1 MRVAAI
7 DVGTNTAKMVVAE
20 RRGDALRP
28 VFEDRVFI
36 RLGEGVDAGRHVSE
50 AALVRLCDAL
60 VRLQDGAR
68 AHGATTI
75 LAGGTS
81 ATRDAANRDEIVARV
96 HAATGLDFAVV
107 SGLEEAALS
116 YLGATSALPG
126 LTGPCTV
133 IDIGGGSTELV
144 GGTRPRAG
152 EAASAADAAAPFGVA
167 FDYRASLDVGSVR
180 LTERCFTSQP
190 PRPGEEVA
198 AAELVRAALGASGV
212 PRDPDRPLVGAAG
225 TTGSLAR
232 LHVGFRKWKDVRG
245 ADLRITREEVTEWRR
260 RLAALT
266 FEETLALAPDVMHG
280 RADIFHAG
288 LVVLDEAMA
297 HLGVPDVRISPR
309 GLRHGVALRA
319 LGLA

>member
-144 GGTRPRAG
+144 GGTRAPD
-152 EAASAADAAAPFGVA
+152 AAYDATADALA

-180 LTERCFTSQP
+180 LTERFFSSQP
-190 PRPGEEVA
+190 PAPGEEDT
-198 AAELVRAALGASGV
+198 AAELVRSALGASGV
-212 PRDPDRPLVGAAG
+212 PRDPSRPLVGAAG
-225 TTGSLAR
+225 TTGALAR
-232 LHVGFRKWKDVRG
+232 LHVGFRKWKEVRSV
-245 ADLRITREEVTEWRR
+245 DLRLTRAEVTGWRE
-260 RLAALT
+260 RLGRLT
-266 FEETLALAPDVMHG
+266 FDETLALAPDVMHG
-280 RADIFHAG
+280 RADIFLAG

-309 GLRHGVALRA
+309 GLRHGVAMRA

>member
-20 RRGDALRP
+20 RRGARLKSIY
-28 VFEDRVFI
+28 EDRVFV
-36 RLGEGVDAGRHVSE
+36 RLGEGVDADRRVTDE
-50 AALVRLCDAL
+50 ALDRLVAALVRL
-60 VRLQDGAR
+60 RDGAL
-68 AHGATTI
+68 AHGATAI
-75 LAGGTS
+75 VAGGTS
-81 ATRDAANRDEIVARV
+81 ATRDASNRDAIIARV
-96 HAATGLDFAVV
+96 KAKTGLDYTVV
-107 SGLEEAALS
+107 SGLDEAALS

-126 LTGPCTV
+126 LAGPCTV

-152 EAASAADAAAPFGVA
+152 EAAPVTDAAMPYGVA

-190 PRPGEEVA
+190 PQPGEEDA
-198 AAELVRAALGASGV
+198 AADLVRAALGGSGV
-212 PRDPDRPLVGAAG
+212 PSGPDRPLVGAAG

-245 ADLRITREEVTEWRR
+245 TDLRITREEVTGWRR
-260 RLAALT
+260 RLATLT
-266 FEETLALAPDVMHG
+266 FEETLAIAPDVMHG
-280 RADIFHAG
+280 RADIFLAG